1 MWRNTTLSRVN
12 VQSPAAGGSSET
24 RAFRF
29 IALFLRL
36 WALTENR
43 NPQKTAVLMLH
54 LLGTTFCRGL
64 IWMFGGC
71 GGLRG
76 LKRGEKCEKRL
87 HFSPCVSGLSL
98 LSLSPPTLITHHHSR
113 QILHMCRHAS
123 SVCVCVCQGVAWS
136 SSPVLLPPQRHTEGE
151 RSPCVVWTVCVFTFP
166 DWSRWKTSCGF
177 SVWTCWLPV
186 KNLKQLISERC
197 HQFKGA
203 ADLILFLRL
212 RPLWGQQNVFVQ
224 RCCGGVAGSPSGSD
238 GFRVLLG
245 FQWLWTWVHKFTRF
259 SKHFSLFNKCFLR
272 FQRRLGVFKW
282 GVRKRSFKLCV
293 TLRSWLWT
301 YGMFLKGHF
310 RRL

>member
-1 MWRNTTLSRVN
+1 MNVRWLWRSK
-12 VQSPAAGGSSET
+12 
-24 RAFRF
+24 
-29 IALFLRL
+29 RL
-36 WALTENR
+36 
-43 NPQKTAVLMLH
+43 K
-54 LLGTTFCRGL
+54 
-64 IWMFGGC
+64 
-71 GGLRG
+71 
-76 LKRGEKCEKRL
+76 KRGEVWETSA
-87 HFSPCVSGLSL
+87 FFTVCVRVKPPEPLSSNADYTP
-98 LSLSPPTLITHHHSR
+98 SLTADITHV
-113 QILHMCRHAS
+113 QACLEC
-123 SVCVCVCQGVAWS
+123 VCVCVCQGVAWS

-272 FQRRLGVFKW
+272 FQRHLGVFKW